1 MQSRERI
8 ENLPTLLFS
17 CTLSFQ
23 QQVCEFWITLSFQVA
38 EVFEEIGLSEK
49 VGETFD

>member
-1 MQSRERI
+1 MD
-8 ENLPTLLFS
+8 NLPTLLLS

-23 QQVCEFWITLSFQVA
+23 QQIRKFWITLSFQVA
-38 EVFEEIGLSEK
+38 EVFEEIGLAEE